1 MLSLGGSCG
10 QVPGD
15 DCSEP
20 SSVTL
25 PVLCY
30 SVDVQQQL
38 MTIVDE
44 LGKAS
49 AKVLGT
55 PLGTVDKGGLGPLEG
70 TCKMSVISWQAQHLP
85 APITSASRMQSNRHV
100 MYVLKDSSARP

>member
-1 MLSLGGSCG
+1 M
-10 QVPGD
+10 
-15 DCSEP
+15 
-20 SSVTL
+20 TL